1 MTVKVNDKLCLG
13 CGQCE
18 PVCPE
23 KALKVWGVAIIND
36 EECTECLICLGYC
49 PVKGA
54 LEEVRNG

>member
-1 MTVKVNDKLCLG
+1 MSVKVNDNLCLG

-23 KALKVWGVAIIND
+23 KAIMVWGIARVND
-36 EECTECLICLGYC
+36 KDCTECLICLGYC